1 MKRRTVFLCLL
12 CAGMMW
18 MPVVA
23 SAENHRALATA
34 AGPDDGVISGVVE
47 DAAGPMIGATVKV
60 AGTSIGAVTDLD
72 GRFTLKCKTGDEL
85 EVSYVGYTTV
95 KVKARPSMKIVM
107 VEDKTQLSEVVVTAL
122 GVKRERKALGYAL
135 SEVKGEEL
143 TKAKETNVIN
153 SLSGKVAGLVV
164 QNTAGGAS
172 GSTRVLLR
180 GNTEISG
187 NNQPL
192 YVIDGVPL
200 DNTNFG
206 SAGTEGGFDLGDG
219 AERPRRLG
227 TLRQPCLAWCHPHH
241 YEKSRERQNQCRVQR
256 FDDLRCAKLCL
267 G

>member
-1 MKRRTVFLCLL
+1 MADILSPQTFFVWQRTVFPLIRSTFAAHFFSKSVITMKRLTVFICLL
-12 CAGMMW
+12 SAGMMW

-122 GVKRERKALGYAL
+122 GVKRERKALG
-135 SEVKGEEL
+135 
-143 TKAKETNVIN
+143 
-153 SLSGKVAGLVV
+153 
-164 QNTAGGAS
+164 
-172 GSTRVLLR
+172 
-180 GNTEISG
+180 
-187 NNQPL
+187 
-192 YVIDGVPL
+192 
-200 DNTNFG
+200 
-206 SAGTEGGFDLGDG
+206 
-219 AERPRRLG
+219 
-227 TLRQPCLAWCHPHH
+227 
-241 YEKSRERQNQCRVQR
+241 
-256 FDDLRCAKLCL
+256 
-267 G
+267 